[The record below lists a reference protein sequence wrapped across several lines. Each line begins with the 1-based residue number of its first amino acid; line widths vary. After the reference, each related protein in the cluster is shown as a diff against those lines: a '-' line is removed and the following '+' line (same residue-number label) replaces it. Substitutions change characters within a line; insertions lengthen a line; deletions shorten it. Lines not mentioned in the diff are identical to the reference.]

1 LERPLETPRRTN
13 LVVRKPITW
22 IVGVWIVV
30 VVLLLES
37 TYALSITPSRFFSD
51 WQFYFAYLSWSGFGW
66 FWIGNDMIRGKRK
79 RSRGFLHSWLM
90 LAIAFGLGGVTGYI
104 PILASIGYSAIGA
117 VATGISAKLAW
128 QYQIKGRVRYC
139 TRCGTYRMAYINEWQ
154 RLLQQVWA

>member
-79 RSRGFLHSWLM
+79 R
-90 LAIAFGLGGVTGYI
+90 
-104 PILASIGYSAIGA
+104 
-117 VATGISAKLAW
+117 
-128 QYQIKGRVRYC
+128 
-139 TRCGTYRMAYINEWQ
+139 
-154 RLLQQVWA
+154 